1 MTGAKKIALV
11 TGGTR
16 GIGAAIA
23 KALKAS
29 GCNVAAIYAGNDEAA
44 KKFEQET
51 GIKTFKWNVA
61 SYDECEK
68 GVKQVEAA
76 MGGNI
81 DILVNNAGI
90 TRDGMMHKMTPAN
103 WNDVIT
109 TNLSSAFNMCR
120 CVIEK
125 MREKKFGRIIS
136 MSSVNANGMMGQ
148 TNYSAAKAGIEGF
161 TKALALESAR
171 SGITVNAVAPGY
183 INTEMVAAVPED
195 SLKGIIAKVPVQ
207 RLGEAEEIARTIV
220 FLADEKSGFITG
232 TVVAVNG
239 GLRT

>member
-1 MTGAKKIALV
+1 MTGAKKVALV

-23 KALKAS
+23 KALKSA
-29 GCNVAAIYAGNDEAA
+29 GCNVAATYAGNDDAA

-76 MGGNI
+76 MGGTI

-103 WNDVIT
+103 WNDVIS

-161 TKALALESAR
+161 TKALALESAK

-183 INTEMVAAVPED
+183 INTEMVAAVPEEA
-195 SLKGIIAKVPVQ
+195 LKGIIAKVPVQ